1 MLMGAVIGGVAGL
14 VIYLIQQQQK
24 KKQAAND
31 SLDANMNEKPG
42 DNEENS

>member
-24 KKQAAND
+24 KKNGGD
-31 SLDANMNEKPG
+31 TLDQE
-42 DNEENS
+42 

>member
-24 KKQAAND
+24 KKQEAN
-31 SLDANMNEKPG
+31 STLDANM
-42 DNEENS
+42 EENSSEDKEQS